1 MELSA
6 HAPAARHGF
15 DVQLCMFD
23 CSARVAVPAV
33 ELIAVRVS
41 HALEVVPVLARSLEL
56 REPDDISE
64 HLLMRARGVTQ
75 HGAGGGGS

>member
-6 HAPAARHGF
+6 RTPAARHGF
-15 DVQLCMFD
+15 NVQLCTFD

-33 ELIAVRVS
+33 ELIAVRVC